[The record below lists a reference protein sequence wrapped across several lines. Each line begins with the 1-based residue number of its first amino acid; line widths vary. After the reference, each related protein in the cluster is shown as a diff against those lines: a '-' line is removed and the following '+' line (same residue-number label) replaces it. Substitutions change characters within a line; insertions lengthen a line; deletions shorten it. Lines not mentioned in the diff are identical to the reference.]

1 MARRLRRDA
10 TNVERL
16 LWFALRK
23 RLSAWKFR
31 RQHPIG
37 RRVVDF
43 ACPERK
49 LAIELDGSQHALREE
64 ADERRSAELAQRGY
78 RVIRFWNSEVLDNLE
93 GVLEAIRGALDADPP
108 LPQPV
113 RPLCG
118 RTLRGRASQRG
129 RVAPSALKGRG
140 ELIGDQMCDSAHRT

>member
-16 LWFALRK
+16 LWFALRE
-23 RLSAWKFR
+23 RLPAWKFR

-49 LAIELDGSQHALREE
+49 LAIELDGGQHALREE
-64 ADERRSAELAQRGY
+64 ADESRSAEPAQRGY
-78 RVIRFWNSEVLDNLE
+78 RVIRFWNSEVLTNLDA
-93 GVLEAIRGALDADPP
+93 VLAAIRGALHADPP
-108 LPQPV
+108 
-113 RPLCG
+113 PL
-118 RTLRGRASQRG
+118 T
-129 RVAPSALKGRG
+129 PPP
-140 ELIGDQMCDSAHRT
+140 